1 MHAQAPK
8 KEYESISKK
17 KTSTKYHKTV
27 SRSHISQNIGKIKAT
42 NLIGTLVE
50 ERLEIGPVSQ
60 TIIVVILII
69 SISIGIST

>member
-1 MHAQAPK
+1 MKYLQKAN
-8 KEYESISKK
+8 
-17 KTSTKYHKTV
+17 TKYHKTV
-27 SRSHISQNIGKIKAT
+27 SRSHISQNISKIKVT

-60 TIIVVILII
+60 TIISVILII

>member
-1 MHAQAPK
+1 MKYLQKPN
-8 KEYESISKK
+8 
-17 KTSTKYHKTV
+17 TKYHKTV
-27 SRSHISQNIGKIKAT
+27 SRSHISQNISKIKVT

-60 TIIVVILII
+60 TIITVILII